1 MVEKVCVKDING
13 TSEGILNTD
22 KKESNCFIEAST
34 VPCLP
39 AIRAVYQNL
48 NCLSSSGQMH
58 DAPKVAW
65 LLDQRHERQGKPAV
79 TKGKNPV
86 ASLYRMYEYLV
97 VGHTA
102 GLRSEMEY
110 FFNQSTWSVKAIP
123 DPEDTDPARY
133 AILAVL
139 THYLA
144 KVFNRLIERG
154 LPRGCPA
161 IIAGAE
167 AEAELRAREVVLEL
181 QPSWAKAVRRLDE
194 PITIPNSS
202 GKTPEDRFR
211 SAEFLAMNIIV
222 TEPHVAF
229 V

>member
-1 MVEKVCVKDING
+1 M
-13 TSEGILNTD
+13 
-22 KKESNCFIEAST
+22 
-34 VPCLP
+34 PCLP

-65 LLDQRHERQGKPAV
+65 LLDQRRQRQGKSAL

-97 VGHTA
+97 VGYTA

-110 FFNQSTWSVKAIP
+110 FNQSTWSVKAIP

-144 KVFNRLIERG
+144 KAFNPLIERG

-161 IIAGAE
+161 IIADAE
-167 AEAELRAREVVLEL
+167 AEAELRARE
-181 QPSWAKAVRRLDE
+181 
-194 PITIPNSS
+194 PITIPHSS
-202 GKTPEDRFR
+202 GETPEVSFR

>member
-1 MVEKVCVKDING
+1 
-13 TSEGILNTD
+13 
-22 KKESNCFIEAST
+22 
-34 VPCLP
+34 
-39 AIRAVYQNL
+39 
-48 NCLSSSGQMH
+48 MH

-65 LLDQRHERQGKPAV
+65 LLDQRRQRQGKSAL

-97 VGHTA
+97 VGYTA

-110 FFNQSTWSVKAIP
+110 FNQSTWSVKAIP

-144 KVFNRLIERG
+144 KAFNPLIERG

-161 IIAGAE
+161 IIADAE

-181 QPSWAKAVRRLDE
+181 QPSWAKAVRVWMSQSPSPTLLVKRQRSVSEAL
-194 PITIPNSS
+194 NSW
-202 GKTPEDRFR
+202 
-211 SAEFLAMNIIV
+211 L
-222 TEPHVAF
+222 
-229 V
+229 

>member
-1 MVEKVCVKDING
+1 MPLLKLRTNNSRFTYDQNEV
-13 TSEGILNTD
+13 
-22 KKESNCFIEAST
+22 ST
-34 VPCLP
+34 MPCLP
-39 AIRAVYQNL
+39 AIRAIRQNL
-48 NCLSSSGQMH
+48 NCLSSSGQIH
-58 DAPKVAW
+58 DAPKLTW
-65 LLDQRHERQGKPAV
+65 LLDQRHERQGKQAL
-79 TKGKNPV
+79 TKGKNPT

-97 VGHTA
+97 VGSTV
-102 GLRSEMEY
+102 GLRSEIEY

-123 DPEDTDPARY
+123 DPEDADPARY

-144 KVFNRLIERG
+144 MTFNRLIKRG
-154 LPRGCPA
+154 LPRRCPA

-167 AEAELRAREVVLEL
+167 AEAELRARKVVLEL

-194 PITIPNSS
+194 PITIPTSS
-202 GKTPEDRFR
+202 GETPEDRFR

-222 TEPHVAF
+222 AEPHVAF